1 MAKSVEAQP
10 PLTRGHKKKSR
21 TRQLLIESAMQVIAE
36 QGDGFA
42 IAEVAAKAGVSHG
55 TFYNYFA
62 DRDVLLDAVVAH
74 AVEQFAAAAA
84 EHVDEPDPA
93 ARFAIISARALN
105 AAARAPHTMRVAVRL
120 DAVQR
125 ALVVD
130 GPLSYLRLDLAEGY
144 RKKRFTS
151 PPDEGTLDVIVLRN
165 VFERRAELG
174 LLQSV
179 GFAASRLRRMVMIEH
194 TVLLVSGLVLGTLAA
209 GVAVIPTLTRPA
221 LALPWLPLGM
231 TLVVTLANG
240 LLWTWG
246 ATRRAC
252 RGKIGRAH
260 V

>member
-1 MAKSVEAQP
+1 MTIQD
-10 PLTRGHKKKSR
+10 HR
-21 TRQLLIESAMQVIAE
+21 TRVAAEKRERMRMRLIESALLVFSEKGVDAAVIDDVIA
-36 QGDGFA
+36 Q
-42 IAEVAAKAGVSHG
+42 AEVSRG

-151 PPDEGTLDVIVLRN
+151 PPDEGTLDVIVGAML
-165 VFERRAELG
+165 
-174 LLQSV
+174 
-179 GFAASRLRRMVMIEH
+179 H
-194 TVLLVSGLVLGTLAA
+194 
-209 GVAVIPTLTRPA
+209 
-221 LALPWLPLGM
+221 
-231 TLVVTLANG
+231 
-240 LLWTWG
+240 
-246 ATRRAC
+246 ATRRVLDGEADA
-252 RGKIGRAH
+252 RYRASVIRRMLMSLGLQADEALRLARH
-260 V
+260 GVAAAR

>member
-1 MAKSVEAQP
+1 MTLCSILTKVSIVAKTVEAQP
-10 PLTRGHKKKSR
+10 PPTRGHKKKSR

-62 DRDVLLDAVVAH
+62 DRDVLLDSVVAH

-151 PPDEGTLDVIVLRN
+151 PPDEGTLDVIVGAML
-165 VFERRAELG
+165 
-174 LLQSV
+174 
-179 GFAASRLRRMVMIEH
+179 H
-194 TVLLVSGLVLGTLAA
+194 
-209 GVAVIPTLTRPA
+209 
-221 LALPWLPLGM
+221 
-231 TLVVTLANG
+231 
-240 LLWTWG
+240 
-246 ATRRAC
+246 ATRRVLDGEADA
-252 RGKIGRAH
+252 RYRAS
-260 V
+260 VIRRMLMSLGLPADEALRLARRAVASAR